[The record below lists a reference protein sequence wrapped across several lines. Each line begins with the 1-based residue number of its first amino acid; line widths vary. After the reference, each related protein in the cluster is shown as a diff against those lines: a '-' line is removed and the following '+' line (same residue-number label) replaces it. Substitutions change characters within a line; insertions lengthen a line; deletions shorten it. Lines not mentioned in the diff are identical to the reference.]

1 MIIDGNLDEY
11 PLARSL
17 FANPKRFLDEMNDLV
32 QEKIR
37 VKTKK
42 LRIRDTLLKMN
53 HPDNWKFPH
62 VFAEKA
68 NENKND
74 EKSL

>member
-42 LRIRDTLLKMN
+42 LRIRDTLL
-53 HPDNWKFPH
+53 
-62 VFAEKA
+62 
-68 NENKND
+68 
-74 EKSL
+74 